1 MEKLQNIFVRVRV
14 FYVVIIV
21 KQTTQVI
28 VQENGNKLNQ
38 NGKNI
43 LLTITQT
50 YSYIFW
56 QCYLR
61 TRCSI

>member
-14 FYVVIIV
+14 FYDIIL

-28 VQENGNKLNQ
+28 AQENGNKLNQ

-43 LLTITQT
+43 LLTLTQT

-61 TRCSI
+61 TECSI

>member
-1 MEKLQNIFVRVRV
+1 MEKLQNIFVRTCTLCM
-14 FYVVIIV
+14 IIL

-28 VQENGNKLNQ
+28 AQGNGNKLNQ

-43 LLTITQT
+43 LLTLTQT

-61 TRCSI
+61 TECSI

>member
-1 MEKLQNIFVRVRV
+1 MEKLQNILVRTCILCM
-14 FYVVIIV
+14 IIL

-28 VQENGNKLNQ
+28 AQGNGNKLNQ

-43 LLTITQT
+43 LLTLTQT

-56 QCYLR
+56 QCYLG
-61 TRCSI
+61 TECSI

>member
-1 MEKLQNIFVRVRV
+1 MEKLQNILVRTCILCM
-14 FYVVIIV
+14 IIL

-28 VQENGNKLNQ
+28 AQGNGNKLNQ

-43 LLTITQT
+43 LLTLTQT

-61 TRCSI
+61 TECSI